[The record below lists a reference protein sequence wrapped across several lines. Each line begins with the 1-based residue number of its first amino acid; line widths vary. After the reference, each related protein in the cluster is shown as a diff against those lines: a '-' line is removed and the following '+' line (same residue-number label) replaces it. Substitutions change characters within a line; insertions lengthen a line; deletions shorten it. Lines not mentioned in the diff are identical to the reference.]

1 MKEYKIEM
9 PNNNT
14 SNCLPSIDD
23 TTLNLLCQ
31 TTDNRKNYKRKSN
44 KATLLS
50 YELDDNFKLKNTI
63 ETPLIFKEISGF

>member
-1 MKEYKIEM
+1 MKEYKIEL
-9 PNNNT
+9 PNNNA

-31 TTDNRKNYKRKSN
+31 TTDNGKNKNKRKSN

-63 ETPLIFKEISGF
+63 ETPLIFK